1 MFRGGA
7 KDSDTAGW
15 LDEMVEVYLHV
26 DGFMKV
32 HACMNFNP
40 VSKHMSFHC
49 EMLYIRKTKPRV
61 LPK

>member
-32 HACMNFNP
+32 HTCMNFQ
-40 VSKHMSFHC
+40 SSLQAH
-49 EMLYIRKTKPRV
+49 V
-61 LPK
+61 LPL